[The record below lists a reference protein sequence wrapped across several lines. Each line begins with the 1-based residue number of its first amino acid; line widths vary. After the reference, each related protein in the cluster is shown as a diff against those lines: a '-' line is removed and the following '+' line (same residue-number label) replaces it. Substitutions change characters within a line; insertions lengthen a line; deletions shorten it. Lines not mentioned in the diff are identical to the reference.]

1 MMSEYHSCESRTAY
15 CTDAPVIRID
25 KVHSA
30 GQIWFEASI
39 LFPDGR
45 ASSTYPKATSEEAEK
60 AAYRI
65 ISYRLIV
72 GFTPCDNYE
81 PGSGVV
87 ESKIVEFEPEKLGE
101 CPIGMDCAILT
112 GVKFPCPNFKTCR
125 IAFQLQKYIGGV
137 SLCLQMLSANNCQK
151 DLLEKLEANCFVYL
165 TDEGDEL

>member
-81 PGSGVV
+81 PGSGLV

-101 CPIGMDCAILT
+101 CPVGMDCAILT

-125 IAFQLQKYIGGV
+125 RAF
-137 SLCLQMLSANNCQK
+137 
-151 DLLEKLEANCFVYL
+151 
-165 TDEGDEL
+165 

>member
-1 MMSEYHSCESRTAY
+1 MSEYHGGESRSPNSSVEQRTAL
-15 CTDAPVIRID
+15 CTDLHLAHKNKISLHGSIFVRVGDLFYKANFIFKASSAPIIRID

-45 ASSTYPKATSEEAEK
+45 ASSTYPKATFEEAEK

-65 ISYRLIV
+65 ISYKLLI
-72 GFTPCDNYE
+72 GFTPCDSYS

-87 ESKIVEFEPEKLGE
+87 ESKIVEFEPEKLAE
-101 CPIGMDCAILT
+101 CPIGMDCGILT

-125 IAFQLQKYIGGV
+125 RAF
-137 SLCLQMLSANNCQK
+137 
-151 DLLEKLEANCFVYL
+151 
-165 TDEGDEL
+165 